1 VCLIGHAS
9 GCTKTV
15 GNFLNAFVICGNNE
29 SLLKLLVCPQ
39 SKAPLKQVEDE
50 LICEQSELAY
60 PIIDGIPVLLVEE
73 ARKIN

>member
-1 VCLIGHAS
+1 MID
-9 GCTKTV
+9 
-15 GNFLNAFVICGNNE
+15 E

-60 PIIDGIPVLLVEE
+60 PIIDGIPVLLAEE

>member
-1 VCLIGHAS
+1 MID
-9 GCTKTV
+9 
-15 GNFLNAFVICGNNE
+15 E

-60 PIIDGIPVLLVEE
+60 PTKLNSFSVK
-73 ARKIN
+73 A

>member
-1 VCLIGHAS
+1 VAQPTHQAQIAYD
-9 GCTKTV
+9 
-15 GNFLNAFVICGNNE
+15 E